1 MSRTVLVTGGAGS
14 MGRLVVDRLLVD
26 NAAVRV
32 LDLPS
37 VDFGGLEGRPGVDIV
52 RGDLADQA
60 MLEEAGRGIDAVVHL
75 AAILPPAAERDPA
88 LARRVN
94 VDGTATLLRAIEQAA
109 PGARLVFSSSVSVY
123 GDTSAGAAPI
133 ATSRAPA
140 PDDAYAGSKAAA
152 EELVA
157 GSPLDSV
164 VLRISGV
171 VVPVF
176 QEPPAEWPFVRDG
189 RVEFVHRDD
198 AVTALAAA
206 VSADVGEKVLNI
218 AGGRVW
224 RVRGEEY
231 VRALYER
238 FGVDASEAVYQAR
251 PGHFDWY
258 DTDAG
263 QRAFRYQNNSHEA
276 FFQQLDG
283 EIARLLEE

>member
-1 MSRTVLVTGGAGS
+1 VSRTVLVTGGAGS

-26 NAAVRV
+26 SAAVRV

-37 VDFGGLEGRPGVDIV
+37 VDFGGLEGRRGVEIV

-60 MLEEAGRGIDAVVHL
+60 MLEEAGRGVDAVVHL
-75 AAILPPAAERDPA
+75 AAILPPATERDPE
-88 LARRVN
+88 LTRRVN
-94 VDGTATLLRAIEQAA
+94 VDGTRTLLRAVETAA
-109 PGARLVFSSSVSVY
+109 PGARFVFSSSVSVY
-123 GDTSAGAAPI
+123 GDTSGGPAPI
-133 ATSRAPA
+133 STGRATA
-140 PDDAYAGSKAAA
+140 PDDAYARSKAAA

-176 QEPPAEWPFVRDG
+176 QEPPAEWPFLRDG
-189 RVEFVHRDD
+189 RIEFVHRDD

-206 VSADVGEKVLNI
+206 VSADTGERVFNI
-218 AGGRVW
+218 AGGPSW
-224 RVRGEEY
+224 RVLGGTY
-231 VRALYER
+231 VRDYFER
-238 FGVDASEAVYQAR
+238 LGVDVSEAVYQAH

-263 QRAFRYQNNSHEA
+263 QRAFRYQNNSYEA
-276 FFQQLDG
+276 FFQQLDR
-283 EIARLLEE
+283 EIALLLEE

>member
-14 MGRLVVDRLLVD
+14 MGRLVVERLLAD
-26 NAAVRV
+26 GAAVRV

-37 VDFGGLEGRPGVDIV
+37 VDFGGLEGRPGVEIV
-52 RGDLADQA
+52 RGDLADHA
-60 MLEEAGRGIDAVVHL
+60 MLEEAGRGVDAVVHL
-75 AAILPPAAERDPA
+75 AAILPPATESDPE
-88 LARRVN
+88 LTRRVN
-94 VDGTATLLRAIEQAA
+94 VDGTATLLRAVECAA
-109 PGARLVFSSSVSVY
+109 PGARFVFSSSVSVY
-123 GDTSAGAAPI
+123 GDTSAEAAPI

-140 PDDAYAGSKAAA
+140 PDDAYARSKAAA
-152 EELVA
+152 EGFVA

-176 QEPPAEWPFVRDG
+176 QEPPAEWPFLLDG

-198 AVTALAAA
+198 AVAALAAA
-206 VSADVGEKVLNI
+206 VSAEVGERVFNI
-218 AGGRVW
+218 AGGRSW
-224 RVRGEEY
+224 RVRGGEY
-231 VRALYER
+231 VRALYGR
-238 FGVDASEAVYQAR
+238 FGVDASEAVYQAH

-263 QRAFRYQNNSHEA
+263 QRAFRYQNNSYEA

>member
-1 MSRTVLVTGGAGS
+1 
-14 MGRLVVDRLLVD
+14 MGRLVADRLLAD
-26 NAAVRV
+26 GAAVRV

-37 VDFGGLEGRPGVDIV
+37 VDFGGLEGRPGVEIV

-60 MLEEAGRGIDAVVHL
+60 VLEEAGRDIAAVVHL
-75 AAILPPAAERDPA
+75 AAILPPATERD
-88 LARRVN
+88 LELTRRVN
-94 VDGTATLLRAIEQAA
+94 VEGTATLLRAVEHAA
-109 PGARLVFSSSVSVY
+109 PGARFVFSSSVSVY
-123 GDTSAGAAPI
+123 GDTSAEAAPV

-140 PDDAYAGSKAAA
+140 PDDAYARSKAAA

-157 GSPLDSV
+157 ESPLDSV

-176 QEPPAEWPFVRDG
+176 QEPPAEWPFVREG
-189 RVEFVHRDD
+189 RIEFVLRDD
-198 AVTALAAA
+198 AVTALVAA
-206 VSADVGEKVLNI
+206 VSADVGERVFNI
-218 AGGRVW
+218 AGGRSW
-224 RVRGEEY
+224 QMRGEEY

-238 FGVDASEAVYQAR
+238 FGVDASEAVYQAH

-258 DTDAG
+258 DTDG
-263 QRAFRYQNNSHEA
+263 GERAFRYQNNSCEA